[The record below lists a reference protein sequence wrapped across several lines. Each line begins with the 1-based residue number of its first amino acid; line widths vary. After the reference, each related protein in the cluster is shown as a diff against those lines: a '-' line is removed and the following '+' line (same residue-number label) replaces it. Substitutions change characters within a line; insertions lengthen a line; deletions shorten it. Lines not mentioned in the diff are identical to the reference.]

1 MLLQQSPILR
11 SRCACTIVLYN
22 RNMSLQAA
30 GMLFETMHL
39 ERWAFDIEIVYLC
52 ERLNIPMVELPVNWH
67 EVDGSKLITNKVTR
81 RGDAPVNSTFAV
93 YHCSSIHTYWR
104 TRCCMQG

>member
-1 MLLQQSPILR
+1 
-11 SRCACTIVLYN
+11 
-22 RNMSLQAA
+22 MSLQAA

-81 RGDAPVNSTFAV
+81 RSDAPLNSTVFV
-93 YHCSSIHTYWR
+93 YIIDLRACFC
-104 TRCCMQG
+104 TRCSMQP

>member
-1 MLLQQSPILR
+1 
-11 SRCACTIVLYN
+11 
-22 RNMSLQAA
+22 
-30 GMLFETMHL
+30 MLFETMHL